1 MKKCIYCKKQIDD
14 ESVIDFCEICGKGVW
29 GEKMLKAIKDS
40 MEKAK
45 STGDLHQGFVGSELT
60 NKDLREIEKESYK
73 KAFK

>member
-1 MKKCIYCKKQIDD
+1 MKKCIYCKKQIAE

-29 GEKMLKAIKDS
+29 GDKMLKAIKEN

-45 STGDLHQGFVGSELT
+45 ESGDLHQGFVGSELD
-60 NKDLREIEKESYK
+60 KKSLQEIERESYK